1 MKLNL
6 PGFTHPVS
14 RSRSAFVN
22 NVGSY
27 GIRLSH
33 FSVKVKR
40 FQRVYRNFRIIRLLF
55 RITFRKFLNYLFD
68 SRDIFWSK
76 HEKRAQ
82 TASGFELFIISY
94 LLWDYLSIP
103 FSPGYPLEE
112 AILSTDARKY
122 TTSTIMSTSEMTSAI
137 ITIQEATLRK
147 AIASS

>member
-40 FQRVYRNFRIIRLLF
+40 FRRVYRNFRIIRLLF

-94 LLWDYLSIP
+94 LLWDYLPIP
-103 FSPGYPLEE
+103 FSPGYAPGDS
-112 AILSTDARKY
+112 IRSTDALRL
-122 TTSTIMSTSEMTSAI
+122 TTSTIMITREMISAI
-137 ITIQEATLRK
+137 TTIQYTAFRK
-147 AIASS
+147 AKADL